1 MQTANTHLT
10 TPDAPGSLLRTT
22 RIPVAELKL
31 GMFISKLDRPWTE
44 TPFEIQ
50 GFELKDLADVET
62 LCNYCEYVD
71 IEERCASY
79 PGRRARGLVTRTPYQ
94 KYGRSNATIARA
106 PRPRL
111 RRRFVP
117 RSLSI
122 RILMFSLLLMLP
134 VQASAE
140 GHPQVGGQFT
150 YLASPE
156 LATFGALS
164 DDCIFSL
171 FREDQ

>member
-1 MQTANTHLT
+1 M
-10 TPDAPGSLLRTT
+10 S
-22 RIPVAELKL
+22 
-31 GMFISKLDRPWTE
+31 
-44 TPFEIQ
+44 
-50 GFELKDLADVET
+50 
-62 LCNYCEYVD
+62 
-71 IEERCASY
+71 
-79 PGRRARGLVTRTPYQ
+79 RTPYQ
-94 KYGRSNATIARA
+94 TYGRSNATIARA

-117 RSLSI
+117 RSLSL

-140 GHPQVGGQFT
+140 EHPQVGGQFT

-164 DDCIFSL
+164 DDCILSL
-171 FREDQ
+171 SPEDQ